1 MTKTI
6 CVVTATRAEWGLLRP
21 LAELIKRDGE
31 FNLLLAVTGTH
42 FRSEFG
48 NTYKEI
54 LADGFSI
61 DERVDIILSP
71 IQNAVDVSSTMA
83 RAISGFAEMFSRRT
97 VNLLIVLGD
106 RYETLA
112 VSIAALNAK
121 IPIAHLHGGELT
133 EGAIDD
139 SIRHAITK
147 LSYLHFTSCE
157 AYRRRVIQLGE
168 QPNRVYNVGAI
179 GIDNVRQMELLS
191 KEDLASILNID
202 IKNSKYCV
210 VTFHPETLNNKNV
223 RDQCTQLLRALSAFP
238 DLKYIITKSNA
249 DEGGMII
256 NEMIDAY
263 AKDHPNVLTVAS
275 LGNLKYLSALK
286 HASAVIGNS
295 SSGILEVPYFKI
307 PTVNLGI
314 RQKGRIMAETV
325 INCSIETSEIVGAMK
340 TAMSEDFLHRAAS
353 AAYPYGDGHAAERIL
368 AVLHEWLDNGR
379 IDLKKEFYDIEVHE

>member
-6 CVVTATRAEWGLLRP
+6 CVVTASRAEWGLLRP

-31 FNLLLAVTGTH
+31 FTLLLAATGTH
-42 FRSEFG
+42 YCSEFG

-54 LADGFSI
+54 LSDGFSI

-71 IQNAVDVSSTMA
+71 IQNAVDVSNTMA
-83 RAISGFAEMFSRRT
+83 RAIAGFAEMFARHT
-97 VNLLIVLGD
+97 VDLLILLGD

-112 VSIAALNAK
+112 ISIAALNAK

-179 GIDNVRQMELLS
+179 GIDNVREMELLL
-191 KEDLASILNID
+191 KEDLASILDFD

-210 VTFHPETLNNKNV
+210 VTFHPETLNNTNV
-223 RDQCTQLLRALSAFP
+223 RDQCDQLLQALSPFP
-238 DLKYIITKSNA
+238 DLKFIITKSNA

-263 AKDHPNVLTVAS
+263 AKNHPNVLTVAS

-286 HASAVIGNS
+286 HASMVIGNS
-295 SSGILEVPYFKI
+295 SSGILEVPYFNI

-340 TAMSEDFLHRAAS
+340 TAMSEEFLQKAAS
-353 AAYPYGDGHAAERIL
+353 AAYPYGDGHAAERIVG
-368 AVLHEWLDNGR
+368 ALHEWLDDGR
-379 IDLKKEFYDIEVHE
+379 IDLKKEFYDM

>member
-21 LAELIKRDGE
+21 LAELIKRDEG
-31 FNLLLAVTGTH
+31 FNLLLSVTGTH

-48 NTYKEI
+48 STYKEV

-61 DERVDIILSP
+61 DERVDIIVSP
-71 IQNAVDVSSTMA
+71 IQNAVDVSNTMA
-83 RAISGFAEMFSRRT
+83 RAVTGFAEMFARRT
-97 VNLLIVLGD
+97 VDLLILLGD

-168 QPNRVYNVGAI
+168 QPDRVYNVGAI
-179 GIDNVRQMELLS
+179 GIDNARQMELLS
-191 KEDLASILNID
+191 KEEVSSILDFD

-210 VTFHPETLNNKNV
+210 VTFHPETLNNNNV
-223 RDQCTQLLRALSAFP
+223 RDQCNQLLWALSAFP
-238 DLKYIITKSNA
+238 DLKFIITKSNA
-249 DEGGMII
+249 DDGGITI

-263 AKDHPNVLTVAS
+263 AKDHPNVLAVAS

-286 HASAVIGNS
+286 HASMVIGNS

-314 RQKGRIMAETV
+314 RQKGRIIAETV
-325 INCSIETSEIVGAMK
+325 INCSIETSEIVDAMK
-340 TAMSEDFLHRAAS
+340 TAMSEEFLQRADSAS
-353 AAYPYGDGHAAERIL
+353 YPYGDGHAAERIM
-368 AVLHEWLDNGR
+368 AALHEWLDNDR
-379 IDLKKEFYDIEVHE
+379 IDLKKEFYDIGVNE

>member
-6 CVVTATRAEWGLLRP
+6 CVVTASRAEWGLLRP
-21 LAELIKRDGE
+21 LAELIKRDNA
-31 FNLLLAVTGTH
+31 FCLLLAATGTH
-42 FRSEFG
+42 YCSEFG

-71 IQNAVDVSSTMA
+71 IQNAVDVSNTMA
-83 RAISGFAEMFSRRT
+83 RAITGFAEMFARHT
-97 VNLLIVLGD
+97 VDLLILLGD

-168 QPNRVYNVGAI
+168 RPDRVYNVGAI
-179 GIDNVRQMELLS
+179 GIDNIREMELLL
-191 KEDLASILNID
+191 KEDLASILDFD

-210 VTFHPETLNNKNV
+210 VTFHPETLNNTNV
-223 RDQCTQLLRALSAFP
+223 RDQCDQLLQALSSFP
-238 DLKYIITKSNA
+238 DLKFIITKSNA

-263 AKDHPNVLTVAS
+263 AKNHPNVLTVAS

-286 HASAVIGNS
+286 HASMVIGNS
-295 SSGILEVPYFKI
+295 SSGILEVPYFNI
-307 PTVNLGI
+307 PTVNIGL

-340 TAMSEDFLHRAAS
+340 TAMSEEFLQKAAS
-353 AAYPYGDGHAAERIL
+353 AAYPYGDGHAAERIVG
-368 AVLHEWLDNGR
+368 ALHEWLDDGR
-379 IDLKKEFYDIEVHE
+379 IDLKKEFYDM